1 MKNETCKQIKS
12 LAILSFSVERVVHRM
27 AKCENKVVE
36 YKWKSMEHV
45 LYFVGKCKSIKQS

>member
-36 YKWKSMEHV
+36 YK
-45 LYFVGKCKSIKQS
+45 